1 MLKMFIF
8 VALGF
13 LISLALMP
21 AIIAFSKK
29 HNVYDYSDERKIHTG
44 KISRL
49 GGIGIVC
56 GFFVSTVLYL
66 IFTDEIN
73 FWQTLP
79 LIIAGAVI
87 FIFGLIDDLKNLK
100 AIIKLLAQIV
110 AALIVILGGF
120 RFKQIF
126 AWILPLPISYIL
138 TFCWIIGVVNAYN
151 LIDGLDGLSGT
162 LTFTTA
168 LTLGILYFSMGSF
181 ESGVCFCLAGAI
193 LGFLCFNWPPAKI
206 FMGDSGSQFLGFIIS
221 ILPLYPMEPS
231 NYAFEFNKFFMVIVL
246 TSFPVFD
253 TIAAIWRRTREHRS
267 IMSPDA
273 SHLHHKLLHLGFSKK
288 ATLILVLIFQI
299 LLCGTVIL
307 AYYMSKTSLT
317 DGVILLSVALV
328 FMIVFFAIIHY
339 TNRAVLRKKKLESSP
354 DYKNNAGG
362 GTEFYY

>member
-8 VALGF
+8 VAISF

-29 HNVYDYSDERKIHTG
+29 HNVYDYSDKRKIHIG

-56 GFFVSTVLYL
+56 GFFISTVLYL

-79 LIIAGAVI
+79 IIISGAII
-87 FIFGLIDDLKNLK
+87 FIFGIIDDLKNLK

-110 AALIVILGGF
+110 AALIVIFDGF

-126 AWILPLPISYIL
+126 AWILPLPISCVL
-138 TFCWIIGVVNAYN
+138 TFAWIIGVINAYN

-162 LTFTTA
+162 LTFTA
-168 LTLGILYFSMGSF
+168 AVTLGILYFSMGSF
-181 ESGVCFCLAGAI
+181 ESGVCFCLAASI

-206 FMGDSGSQFLGFIIS
+206 FMGDSGSQFLGFMIA
-221 ILPLYPMEPS
+221 ILPLYPMEPR
-231 NYAFEFNKFFMVIVL
+231 NYAFEFNKFFMVVVL

-253 TIAAIWRRTREHRS
+253 VIAAIWRRLREHRP

-288 ATLILVLIFQI
+288 ATLILLLVFQI

-307 AYYMSKTSLT
+307 AYYMSKRSPI
-317 DGVILLSVALV
+317 DGIILLSVAIV
-328 FMIVFFAIIHY
+328 FMIVFFAIIHF
-339 TNRAVLRKKKLESSP
+339 TNRAVIQKTKRESSP

-362 GTEFYY
+362 GVEFYY